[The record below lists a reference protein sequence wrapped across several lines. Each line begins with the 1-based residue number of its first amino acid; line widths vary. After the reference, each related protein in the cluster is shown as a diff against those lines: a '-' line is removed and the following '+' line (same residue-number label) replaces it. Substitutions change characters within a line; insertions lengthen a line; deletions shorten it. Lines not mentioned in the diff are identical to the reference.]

1 MIKTETIRAWED
13 EELETQL
20 AQAKR
25 ELFNLKVQQ
34 ATRQIDQALRLRGA
48 RRDVARLLTI
58 RHERRRAAG
67 TRTETN

>member
-1 MIKTETIRAWED
+1 MKTETIRSWPD

-48 RRDVARLLTI
+48 RREVARILTL
-58 RHERRRAAG
+58 RHERRRAAAAK
-67 TRTETN
+67 TETKI